1 MAKVSRARLERLR
14 VKPNKTKYDKK
25 TIAYYTK
32 LHRAQPA
39 WLTDAD
45 RAEINR
51 IYREAHRQGLAVD
64 HIVPLG
70 SALVCGLHVPWNLR
84 AVTFTENQIKSNTWW
99 PDCPIEQEEFDL

>member
-1 MAKVSRARLERLR
+1 MARVSIAMLERLR
-14 VKPNKTKYDKK
+14 VKPNKTKCDKK
-25 TIAYYTK
+25 AIAYYTR

-51 IYREAHRQGLAVD
+51 IYRDAHRRRLVVD

-70 SALVCGLHVPWNLR
+70 STLVCGLHVPWNLR
-84 AVTFTENQIKSNTWW
+84 AITHAENQVKSNTWW
-99 PDCPIEQEEFDL
+99 PDCPIEQQELKL